1 MPLDALVTRLR
12 DPTFTARHRRELSL
26 RSTSAHVNPVM
37 LAVCSRDSLYVREWR
52 RHARR
57 CNACAQ
63 VFSYF
68 DLDLE

>member
-12 DPTFTARHRRELSL
+12 DPTFAARHRRVPSL

-52 RHARR
+52 QHARH
-57 CNACAQ
+57 CPSCAR
-63 VFSYF
+63 VFAYF
-68 DLDLE
+68 DLDKE